1 MTSNL
6 PAYGPLPTSGGTVG
20 FIGIRAQGREGARE
34 NTGNFLHGYAAR
46 HILGSYS
53 DAVTGDLGEADVERI
68 RASFTH
74 LAVVVA
80 TTIAVNREG
89 GSKHDHLASIIQ
101 RLGLPVVVFGLGAQ
115 ASLRQ
120 TVKEAV
126 VAPSTLHLLR
136 VLSDHSP
143 SIAVRGEFTADL
155 CQHLGIRNV
164 EVIGCQSCFL
174 SCRPDFRFPA
184 LSGVPE
190 LARSIV
196 NFTRPSQELPL
207 LQASLA
213 AGATVIGQSSHFEY
227 ELKRHPPVESTE
239 DLPEE
244 TCALISA
251 GMQGL
256 LRKGH
261 LSLPAYQDWIKARF
275 HQFYRMEDWFAFLS
289 QGFDFT
295 IGTRFHGNMTSVQA
309 GIPAL
314 WVVHDMRTREFCD
327 LMGLPN
333 VRLPE
338 VQAGKPLAQLV
349 EENFDTSA
357 FHRRY
362 PENYAR
368 FHAYLTRHGVA
379 HRLAPPVTVAA
390 E

>member
-1 MTSNL
+1 MTQTQ
-6 PAYGPLPTSGGTVG
+6 PAYGPLSPSGGNVG
-20 FIGIRAQGREGARE
+20 FIGIRSQGHLGARE

-46 HILGSYS
+46 HIIGAYS
-53 DAVTGDLGEADVERI
+53 DIGTGELGDADIERI
-68 RASFTH
+68 RANCTH

-80 TTIAVNREG
+80 TTIAVNRESR
-89 GSKHDHLASIIQ
+89 SKHDHLASIIE

-115 ASLRQ
+115 ASLSQ

-136 VLSDHSP
+136 VLSEHSP
-143 SIAVRGEFTADL
+143 TIAVRGEFTADL

-164 EVIGCQSCFL
+164 EVIGCQSCFM

-184 LSGVPE
+184 LTGVPD

-196 NFTRPSQELPL
+196 NFTKPSQELPL
-207 LQASLA
+207 LKAAMA
-213 AGATVIGQSSHFEY
+213 AGATTIGQSSHFEY
-227 ELKRHPPVESTE
+227 DLKSHPPVDSVEG
-239 DLPEE
+239 LPE
-244 TCALISA
+244 TTRALITA
-251 GMQGL
+251 GMERL
-256 LRKGH
+256 LRDRR
-261 LSLPAYQDWIKARF
+261 LSLPEYQDWIKARF
-275 HQFYRMEDWFAFLS
+275 HQFYKMEDWFAFLAE
-289 QGFDFT
+289 GFDFT
-295 IGTRFHGNMTSVQA
+295 IGTRFHGNMASVQA

-333 VRLPE
+333 VPLSE

-349 EENFDTSA
+349 EENFDVSA

-379 HRLAPPVTVAA
+379 HRLSPPIPVTVK
-390 E
+390 